1 MYARIYAC
9 KIWKVYHISTDIYLL
24 LNVKHSIHSLCC
36 LLEAHVGVC
45 NAFSQSAPV
54 NDGILMYERA
64 TLSNQEYFIN
74 LFHTY
79 FINVFV
85 CLELYSYYEVK

>member
-1 MYARIYAC
+1 M
-9 KIWKVYHISTDIYLL
+9 YHISTDINLL
-24 LNVKHSIHSLCC
+24 LTVKHRIHSLCC
-36 LLEAHVGVC
+36 LLEAHVCVC